1 MDDELM
7 FQNQILAKVIAQMPG
22 ASTFQRPQRDQR
34 DMESEETRMLEME
47 SLVSE
52 HEELRRIEVFSSTYN
67 DYAKKT
73 LEQYTLDD
81 FQSL

>member
-1 MDDELM
+1 
-7 FQNQILAKVIAQMPG
+7 
-22 ASTFQRPQRDQR
+22 
-34 DMESEETRMLEME
+34 MESEETRMLEME

-73 LEQYTLDD
+73 LE
-81 FQSL
+81 